1 LENIKTW
8 LLPNKV
14 ILSKTEKKTRQI
26 VTKVLHKFLVGR
38 THKIMEHLLEE
49 SVSASD
55 LKRFETRYVEEL
67 QSGTS
72 VVSSGAQ
79 FEYAWCLVRSK
90 YPADIRKGI
99 LLLEDLY
106 KNRDESGKRDY
117 LYYLAIG
124 NARIKEYQEALK
136 FLRALLQVEPG
147 NRQAQDLETIIKKR
161 MEKEGL
167 IGMAVVGGATL
178 ALGGLVGLGI
188 ALAKSSKS

>member
-1 LENIKTW
+1 MILILKISFGSGSGEIRLCVAEAQKEIIERLRVIRQGKSRFLETMRSAGESSQQRKSTNEEKNLTDDDISGLFSLENVKTW

-26 VTKVLHKFLVGR
+26 VTKVLHRFLVGR

-106 KNRDESGKRDY
+106 KVRSISMN
-117 LYYLAIG
+117 
-124 NARIKEYQEALK
+124 
-136 FLRALLQVEPG
+136 LQK
-147 NRQAQDLETIIKKR
+147 IY
-161 MEKEGL
+161 
-167 IGMAVVGGATL
+167 
-178 ALGGLVGLGI
+178 
-188 ALAKSSKS
+188 